1 MGQGDV
7 PVKRFLIAALVWIAS
22 VLAAVGIGFWWGH
35 SSASSACTL
44 HATTQALAQTR
55 ETVKTNTATQSVSD
69 AVATESAERHDQVV
83 TRFVPIEKEVIR
95 YVQTPA
101 AATACL
107 DADGLRIWRAANRGE
122 FDAAGPSGAGH
133 AAVSGS
139 SGSGEREG
147 GGSVGEPRRDSEGLS
162 GVQSA
167 AIGTGRARTQDQ
179 AGAR

>member
-1 MGQGDV
+1 
-7 PVKRFLIAALVWIAS
+7 VKALLIAVLGG
-22 VLAAVGIGFWWGH
+22 LAALLFGLGVGFWWGH

-107 DADGLRIWRAANRGE
+107 DADGLRIWSAANRGE
-122 FDAAGPSGAGH
+122 FDAAGSPGAGH

-139 SGSGEREG
+139 SGAGERES
-147 GGSVGEPRRDSEGLS
+147 GGSAGEPRRDGEGLP

-167 AIGTGRARTQDQ
+167 AISVGQARPRDQ